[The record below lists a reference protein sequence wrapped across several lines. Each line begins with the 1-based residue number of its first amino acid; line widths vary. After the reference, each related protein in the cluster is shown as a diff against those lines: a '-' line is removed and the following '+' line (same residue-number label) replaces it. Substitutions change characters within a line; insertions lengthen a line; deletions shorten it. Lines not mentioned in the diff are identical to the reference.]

1 MEATPTLG
9 RIQVA
14 ADAARSRAPSP
25 LAEGSAPVWSPMSA
39 VSFDAS
45 SALLGGAPC
54 GTPTRE
60 RDKTALCAARHAGS
74 SRLPHCLSP
83 AGKCQ
88 FHSGIPESDGRDVI
102 VGVQLE
108 ASGRVGQP
116 SLIRTDGLEGAVLG
130 GGMTHSSRP

>member
-1 MEATPTLG
+1 MRG
-9 RIQVA
+9 
-14 ADAARSRAPSP
+14 
-25 LAEGSAPVWSPMSA
+25 
-39 VSFDAS
+39 
-45 SALLGGAPC
+45 
-54 GTPTRE
+54 
-60 RDKTALCAARHAGS
+60 RHAGS

-102 VGVQLE
+102 VGVQIE

-130 GGMTHSSRP
+130 GGMTRCTGRKRSPLAFGHADVSVVVRRVSTTTLGLTELRHQQAEGGVISCQHPGNPR

>member
-1 MEATPTLG
+1 
-9 RIQVA
+9 
-14 ADAARSRAPSP
+14 
-25 LAEGSAPVWSPMSA
+25 VWSPMSA

-88 FHSGIPESDGRDVI
+88 FHSGIPQRRSSQRPPE
-102 VGVQLE
+102 L
-108 ASGRVGQP
+108 
-116 SLIRTDGLEGAVLG
+116 RTLVN
-130 GGMTHSSRP
+130 TCP